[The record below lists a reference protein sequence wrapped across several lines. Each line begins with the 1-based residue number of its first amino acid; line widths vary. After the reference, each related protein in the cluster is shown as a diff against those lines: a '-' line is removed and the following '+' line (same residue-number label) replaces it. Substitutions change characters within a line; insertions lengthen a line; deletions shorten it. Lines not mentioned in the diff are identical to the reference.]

1 VDNPHTKP
9 FRFWEWLIDEV
20 KRDHPDIIFLSEA
33 FARPRIKYGMAKIG
47 FTQSYTYFTWRNTKQ
62 EFIEYMTD
70 LTQTELREYCRPN
83 FWPNTPDILPENLQ
97 FGGRPAFMMRL
108 VLAATLSSN
117 YGMYGPAFEL
127 LVDEPV
133 PGKGEYL
140 NSEKYE
146 IKQWDLNQPGNLRNL
161 ITRMNRI
168 RRENTALQSTW
179 NIRFYDTDNDY
190 ILAYGKASP
199 DMSNIIL
206 TVVNLDPFHTQSGFV
221 RVPVDEL
228 GIPEDQ
234 AYLAHDLLSQDKY
247 LWNGEYNYIE
257 LNPQLIPAQILRL
270 HPRMRREQDFDY
282 FL

>member
-1 VDNPHTKP
+1 
-9 FRFWEWLIDEV
+9 
-20 KRDHPDIIFLSEA
+20 
-33 FARPRIKYGMAKIG
+33 
-47 FTQSYTYFTWRNTKQ
+47 
-62 EFIEYMTD
+62 
-70 LTQTELREYCRPN
+70 
-83 FWPNTPDILPENLQ
+83 
-97 FGGRPAFMMRL
+97 MMRL